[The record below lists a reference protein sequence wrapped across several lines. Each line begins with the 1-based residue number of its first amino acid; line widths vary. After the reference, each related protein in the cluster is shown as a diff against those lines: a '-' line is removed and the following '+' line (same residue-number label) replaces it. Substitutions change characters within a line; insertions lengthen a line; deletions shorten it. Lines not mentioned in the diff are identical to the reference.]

1 MRLLNKLRGYG
12 LDGKFIDWFSSFLH
26 GRKQRVA
33 LGDCKSD
40 WSEVTSGV
48 PQGSAIGPLLFVL
61 CINGLPDCVNCES
74 KLNADD
80 SKLMSAY
87 SDPLDGIGL
96 QIHRYVD

>member
-1 MRLLNKLRGYG
+1 MQ
-12 LDGKFIDWFSSFLH
+12 I
-26 GRKQRVA
+26 RKQREV
-33 LGDCKSD
+33 LGDFQSD
-40 WSEVTSGV
+40 WSEVTSKLS
-48 PQGSAIGPLLFVL
+48 QGSVIGPLLFVL
-61 CINGLPDCVNCES
+61 YMNYLPDCVNCES